1 MYTCKQ
7 FISVLVFTLLC
18 LFLFCFVF
26 IRQYYS
32 LSVSNN
38 NNIDRDVMV
47 NFEPGEYMRMMIFL
61 SVTQLI

>member
-7 FISVLVFTLLC
+7 FISVLFFTLLC

-32 LSVSNN
+32 LGVTNN

-61 SVTQLI
+61 SVTQLM